1 MPPRAAFVPLEES
14 KVVSS
19 HPRMLNLKQLVR
31 ALIFFSLLTVF
42 SAASV
47 SLAFGQDDFTLTA
60 PNQLNPSVVVPN
72 GVATAILDLKPAVS
86 GQDTPVTLACSVSS
100 TQTTENLPTCVV
112 SPDVATPPADGPS
125 LTVMTA
131 SATAAGLYT
140 ITVTGTS
147 GSFVHTVSL
156 NLNVVP
162 VTSDYTLSVTTTADP
177 TSVTAGHQSQATVTV
192 TPIGSYTGSI
202 TLSCLSITPVVLAS
216 PVCSFSP
223 SPVKSA
229 DGNPGTAMLT
239 MTTFGTANT
248 VSKTWSPKMFYG
260 LWLAVPG
267 LLLVAGAA
275 GKCRKNV
282 LGMIG
287 LMTIAGMLL
296 LLPACNATSSTSS
309 PTSPTGQITP
319 KNTYTFTLTG
329 VDQNGASP
337 SNGTTTAVTV
347 SLTVD

>member
-19 HPRMLNLKQLVR
+19 HPRMLNRRQLVR
-31 ALIFFSLLTVF
+31 TLVFFSLLTVF
-42 SAASV
+42 AAASV

-60 PNQLNPSVVVPN
+60 PNQLQPPEVEPN
-72 GVATAILDLKPAVS
+72 GVATAILDLQPAVS
-86 GQDTPVTLACSVSS
+86 GQDTPVSLACSVSS
-100 TQTTENLPTCVV
+100 TQTTQNLPTCVV
-112 SPDVATPPADGPS
+112 SPDVATPPANGPS
-125 LTVMTA
+125 LTVMTS

-140 ITVTGTS
+140 VTVTGTS
-147 GSFVHTVSL
+147 GSFVHMVSL

-223 SPVKSA
+223 SPVKLA
-229 DGNPGTAMLT
+229 DGIPGTAMLT

-248 VSKTWSPKMFYG
+248 VAKTWSPKMFYG
-260 LWLAVPG
+260 LWLVVPG
-267 LLLVAGAA
+267 FVLVGAA
-275 GKCRKNV
+275 ATAKRRRNL
-282 LGMIG
+282 LGLLG
-287 LMTIAGMLL
+287 LMATAGMLL

-319 KNTYTFTLTG
+319 KNTYMFTLTG

-337 SNGTTTAVTV
+337 SNGTTAVTV